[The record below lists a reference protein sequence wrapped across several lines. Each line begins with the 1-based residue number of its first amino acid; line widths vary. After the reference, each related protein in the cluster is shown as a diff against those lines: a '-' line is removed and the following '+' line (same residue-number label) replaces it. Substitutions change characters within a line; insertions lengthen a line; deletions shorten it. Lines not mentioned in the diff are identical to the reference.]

1 MSRNSRRTKT
11 ITPVQTPDPT
21 TVQPPRQNMNNPFG
35 IDLVAAT
42 EVVNLP
48 SKGRF
53 YPPESGL
60 QGKETLEIKHLT
72 AREEDILSNEQ
83 FIVDGSV
90 FDRLLKSIIVDTGV
104 DPSHLTVG
112 DRDALLYA
120 ARITGYGS
128 DYTMTMQCPACG
140 KKTEFVFDLS
150 KQQVEHDLPNGVVF
164 DEANSCF
171 TFQTP
176 KTDLQVSVRVLTGKD
191 LEYLEQQNDRA
202 EKLGVENNK
211 TVNLFRMAILSV
223 NGVTD
228 PAQLTQLY
236 QVLPAID
243 SRKIRTVINNI
254 APTLS
259 TKQSVACG
267 SCGEETESEVP
278 FSLGFFWPDL

>member
-11 ITPVQTPDPT
+11 VSPVQTPNPT
-21 TVQPPRQNMNNPFG
+21 LTPPPQSKTNNPFG

-48 SKGRF
+48 SEGKF

-60 QGKETLEIKHLT
+60 QGKKTLEIRHLT

-128 DYTMTMQCPACG
+128 DYTMSMQCPACG

-164 DEANSCF
+164 DESNNCF

-228 PAQLTQLY
+228 PTQLTQLY